1 MTAPTTTTHTKDISK
16 VNIGTRKSQLAVAQ
30 VESIIEQL
38 KAVAPEPEYVS
49 NVVST
54 MADENQVKSFS
65 AFDSKSIWTEELEQL
80 LMEGKLDVV
89 VHCLKGMHSWGR
101 ARVTHQTMRE
111 TCVLILKIQI
121 CLQLCP
127 PLAR

>member
-1 MTAPTTTTHTKDISK
+1 MTVPATTPRSDGVQK
-16 VNIGTRKSQLAVAQ
+16 VNIGTRKSQLAIAQ

-54 MADENQVKSFS
+54 MADENQVKTFS

-80 LMEGKLDVV
+80 LMDGKLDVV
-89 VHCLKGMHSWGR
+89 VHCLKGMHSCLR
-101 ARVTHQTMRE
+101 MTHE
-111 TCVLILKIQI
+111 TTVRKV
-121 CLQLCP
+121 
-127 PLAR
+127 